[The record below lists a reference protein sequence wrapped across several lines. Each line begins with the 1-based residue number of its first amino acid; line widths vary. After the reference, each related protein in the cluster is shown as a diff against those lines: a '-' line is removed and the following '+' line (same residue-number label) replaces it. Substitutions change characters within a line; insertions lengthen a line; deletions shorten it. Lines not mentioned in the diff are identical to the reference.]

1 MHLQTIQSLIGGLAI
16 ALGALLLL
24 GLLLLILLHVT
35 RAVDNRR
42 VQKMREQLLCLISGA
57 AEAKRMKNHIYEMV
71 NPEGKLD
78 QLCDIRGIR
87 TTRGLIVMAETA
99 EELSGATFEKLQKE
113 AGGEWY
119 GEYLKK
125 LLDGVDEE
133 SIALVVKLVGALQ
146 LKSYTPDVVTQ
157 IYCCRTTTQ
166 MQHVGMLTLCM
177 LGAERDIVAL
187 CRDHTIASLLSFRT
201 LEEIFSVYTGDLKR
215 LCRKL
220 ITSASDPYI
229 RRTCI
234 KAIGEQRFDDL
245 GDLVLPH
252 LIQGHINTRID
263 SARALGQIGYEPAYP
278 HLLASATDP
287 RWEMRAVVAT
297 ALGAFGAERNEETL
311 VKLLCDREWWVRY
324 RAAESLAKAGDSEQL
339 MQRIKAT
346 GDRFAAEMM
355 RFALDRA
362 AFLRGEALTCS

>member
-1 MHLQTIQSLIGGLAI
+1 MLQKLLVGVNI
-16 ALGALLLL
+16 ALGVLLLV
-24 GLLLLILLHVT
+24 GLILLVLLHIT

-42 VQKMREQLLCLISGA
+42 VQKLREQLLCLISGA

-78 QLCDIRGIR
+78 QLSDIRGIR
-87 TTRGLIVMAETA
+87 SPRGLIVMAETA
-99 EELSGATFEKLQKE
+99 EELSGAALEKLQKE

-119 GEYLKK
+119 GAYLRK

-133 SIALVVKLVGALQ
+133 ATALVVKLIGALR

-157 IYCCRTTTQ
+157 IYCCRTTMQ

-177 LGAERDIVAL
+177 LGSERDIVAL

-201 LEEIFSVYTGDLKR
+201 LEEIFSVYTGDLKK

-234 KAIGEQRFDDL
+234 KAIGEQGYDDL

-252 LIQGHINTRID
+252 LTQGHINTRID
-263 SARALGQIGYEPAYP
+263 SARTLGQIRCESAIPQ
-278 HLLASATDP
+278 LIASASDP

-297 ALGAFGAERNEETL
+297 ALGAFSEQDNDAAL
-311 VKLLCDREWWVRY
+311 LKLLCDREWWVRY
-324 RAAESLAKAGDSEQL
+324 RAAESLTKALDTKAL
-339 MQRIKAT
+339 MTRVEKT
-346 GDRFAAEMM
+346 GDKFAAEMM

-362 AFLRGEALTCS
+362 ALLKGGVA

>member
-1 MHLQTIQSLIGGLAI
+1 MHLSMVLTLLGGVDI

-24 GLLLLILLHVT
+24 GLILLVLLHVT

-42 VQKMREQLLCLISGA
+42 VQKLREQLLCLISGA

-78 QLCDIRGIR
+78 QLSDIRGIR
-87 TTRGLIVMAETA
+87 SARGLIVMAETA
-99 EELSGATFEKLQKE
+99 EELSGASFDKLQQE

-119 GEYLKK
+119 GAYLRKM
-125 LLDGVDEE
+125 LDGVDEE
-133 SIALVVKLVGALQ
+133 ARSLVVKLIGALH
-146 LKSYTPDVVTQ
+146 LKQYTPDVVTQ

-166 MQHVGMLTLCM
+166 MQHIGMLTLCM
-177 LGAERDIVAL
+177 LGSERDIIAL

-201 LEEIFSVYTGDLKR
+201 LEEIFSVYTGDLKK

-234 KAIGEQRFDDL
+234 KTIGEKGYDDL
-245 GDLVLPH
+245 CELVLPH
-252 LIQGHINTRID
+252 LSQGHINTRID
-263 SARALGQIGYEPAYP
+263 SARTLGQNRCEAAYP
-278 HLLASATDP
+278 QLLASASDP

-297 ALGAFGAERNEETL
+297 ALGAFGGQESESTL
-311 VKLLCDREWWVRY
+311 IKLLCDREWWVRY
-324 RAAESLAKAGDSEQL
+324 RAAESLAKAADVKSILTLAE
-339 MQRIKAT
+339 KT
-346 GDRFAAEMM
+346 GDKFALEMM
-355 RFALDRA
+355 RFALDQA
-362 AFLRGEALTCS
+362 ALLKGEAA

>member
-1 MHLQTIQSLIGGLAI
+1 MLGVLLA
-16 ALGALLLL
+16 L
-24 GLLLLILLHVT
+24 GLLLLLLLHLT

-57 AEAKRMKNHIYEMV
+57 AEAKRMKNRIIEMA
-71 NPEGKLD
+71 NPGGKLD
-78 QLCDIRGIR
+78 ALSDIRGIC

-99 EELSGATFEKLQKE
+99 EELGGPAFDKLQRE

-119 GEYLKK
+119 GTYLKK

-133 SIALVVKLVGALQ
+133 AIALVVKLVGSLQ
-146 LKSYTPDVVTQ
+146 LKNYTPDVVTQ
-157 IYCCRTTTQ
+157 IYCCRTTAQ

-234 KAIGEQRFDDL
+234 KAIGEQKYDDL

-252 LIQGHINTRID
+252 LIHGHINTRID
-263 SARALGQIGYEPAYP
+263 AARTLGQIRYDAAYP
-278 HLLASATDP
+278 HLISGAQDL

-297 ALGAFGAERNEETL
+297 ALGAFGAEESEETL
-311 VKLLCDREWWVRY
+311 IKLLCDREWWVRY
-324 RAAESLAKAGDSEQL
+324 RAAESLTQSANPQALMERVEQ
-339 MQRIKAT
+339 T
-346 GDRFAAEMM
+346 GDKYAAEMM
-355 RFALDRA
+355 RFALDCEQ
-362 AFLRGEALTCS
+362 LLKKEAS

>member
-1 MHLQTIQSLIGGLAI
+1 MHLHMIQTLLGGLAI
-16 ALGALLLL
+16 ALGALLLI
-24 GLLLLILLHVT
+24 GLLLLLLLHVT
-35 RAVDNRR
+35 RAVDSRR

-71 NPEGKLD
+71 NPGGKVD

-99 EELSGATFEKLQKE
+99 GELSGITFEKLQKE

-133 SIALVVKLVGALQ
+133 AIALVVKLVGALQ

-157 IYCCRTTTQ
+157 IYCCRTTAQ
-166 MQHVGMLTLCM
+166 MQHVGMLTLSM

-234 KAIGEQRFDDL
+234 KAIGERKFEDL
-245 GDLVLPH
+245 GELVLPH
-252 LIQGHINTRID
+252 LTQGHINTRID
-263 SARALGQIGYEPAYP
+263 SARTLGQIHYELAYA
-278 HLLASATDP
+278 HLLAGAADP

-297 ALGAFGAERNEETL
+297 ALGAFGAEQNEETL

-324 RAAESLAKAGDSEQL
+324 RAAESLTQETDTQKL
-339 MQRIKAT
+339 MQHIDAT
-346 GDRFAAEMM
+346 GDRFAVEMM

-362 AFLRGEALTCS
+362 VFLRGGALTCS

>member
-1 MHLQTIQSLIGGLAI
+1 MIQSFLGGLTI
-16 ALGALLLL
+16 ALGALLFA
-24 GLLLLILLHVT
+24 GFLLLLLLHVT

-57 AEAKRMKNHIYEMV
+57 AEVKRMKNNIYEMV
-71 NPEGKLD
+71 NPDGKLN
-78 QLCDIRGIR
+78 LLSDIRGMR
-87 TTRGLIVMAETA
+87 TARGLIVMAETA
-99 EELSGATFEKLQKE
+99 EELSGAAFEKLQKE
-113 AGGEWY
+113 AGGEWF
-119 GEYLKK
+119 GEYMKK

-133 SIALVVKLVGALQ
+133 AIALVVKLVGALR
-146 LKSYTPDVVTQ
+146 LSHYTPDVVTQ
-157 IYCCRTTTQ
+157 IYCCRTTAQ

-201 LEEIFSVYTGDLKR
+201 LEEIFSIYTGDLKK

-234 KAIGEQRFDDL
+234 KTIGEQKYDDL

-252 LIQGHINTRID
+252 LIHGHINTRID
-263 SARALGQIGYEPAYP
+263 AARTLGQIHCEAAHP
-278 HLLASATDP
+278 HLIISARDP

-297 ALGAFGAERNEETL
+297 SLGAFGAAQNEETL
-311 VKLLCDREWWVRY
+311 IKLLCDREWWVRY
-324 RAAESLAKAGDSEQL
+324 RAAESLAQAADAKEL
-339 MQRIKAT
+339 MACVEKT
-346 GDRFAAEMM
+346 GDKFAAEMM

-362 AFLRGEALTCS
+362 VLLRGEAA

>member
-1 MHLQTIQSLIGGLAI
+1 LQTIVTLLGGLAL
-16 ALGALLLL
+16 ALGALLAL
-24 GLLLLILLHVT
+24 GLILLLLLHLT

-57 AEAKRMKNHIYEMV
+57 AEAKRMKNRIYEMV
-71 NPEGKLD
+71 NPGGKLD
-78 QLCDIRGIR
+78 QLSDIRGIC

-99 EELSGATFEKLQKE
+99 EELSGAAFEKLQSE

-119 GEYLKK
+119 GEYLRK

-133 SIALVVKLVGALQ
+133 AIALVVKLVGALK
-146 LKSYTPDVVTQ
+146 LRSYTPDVVTQ
-157 IYCCRTTTQ
+157 IYCCRTTAQ
-166 MQHVGMLTLCM
+166 MQHIGMLTLCM
-177 LGAERDIVAL
+177 LGQERDIVAL

-220 ITSASDPYI
+220 IASASDPYI

-234 KAIGEQRFDDL
+234 KAIGEQKYDDL

-252 LIQGHINTRID
+252 LIHGHINTRID
-263 SARALGQIGYEPAYP
+263 AARSLGQICYEPAHP
-278 HLLASATDP
+278 HLVTSATDV

-297 ALGAFGAERNEETL
+297 ALGSFDIQQNVGTL
-311 VKLLCDREWWVRY
+311 IELLCDREWWVRY
-324 RAAESLAKAGDSEQL
+324 RAAESLTQYPNTAEL
-339 MQRIKAT
+339 LQRVDQT
-346 GDRFAAEMM
+346 GDKFAAEMM
-355 RFALDRA
+355 RFTLERTRL
-362 AFLRGEALTCS
+362 LRGEAV

>member
-1 MHLQTIQSLIGGLAI
+1 MIETLLGGLAI
-16 ALGALLLL
+16 ALGALLVL
-24 GLLLLILLHVT
+24 GFLMLLLLHLT

-57 AEAKRMKNHIYEMV
+57 AEAKRMKNHIIEMV
-71 NPEGKLD
+71 NPGGKLD
-78 QLCDIRGIR
+78 SLSDIRGIR

-99 EELSGATFEKLQKE
+99 EELSGAAFEKLQRE

-119 GEYLKK
+119 GEYLRK

-133 SIALVVKLVGALQ
+133 AIALVVKLVGALQ
-146 LKSYTPDVVTQ
+146 LRNYTPDVVTQ
-157 IYCCRTTTQ
+157 IYCCRTTAQ

-177 LGAERDIVAL
+177 LGQERDIIAL

-201 LEEIFSVYTGDLKR
+201 LEEIFSVYAGDLRR

-234 KAIGEQRFDDL
+234 KAIGEQNYEDL
-245 GDLVLPH
+245 GELVLPH
-252 LIQGHINTRID
+252 LVHGHINTRID
-263 SARALGQIGYEPAYP
+263 AARTLGQIRYEAAYP
-278 HLLASATDP
+278 HLIASVTDA
-287 RWEMRAVVAT
+287 RWEMRAVVAS
-297 ALGAFGAERNEETL
+297 ALGAFPAHDNKETL
-311 VKLLCDREWWVRY
+311 IKLLCDREWWVRY
-324 RAAESLAKAGDSEQL
+324 RAAETLVNEPDINGLLSRVEE
-339 MQRIKAT
+339 T
-346 GDRFAAEMM
+346 GDAFALEMM

-362 AFLRGEALTCS
+362 KLLKGEAA

>member
-1 MHLQTIQSLIGGLAI
+1 MVLLSMILSLIG
-16 ALGALLLL
+16 ALSIVLGTLLIVGFLLLL
-24 GLLLLILLHVT
+24 LLHVT
-35 RAVDNRR
+35 RAVNSHR

-71 NPEGKLD
+71 NPGGKLN
-78 QLCDIRGIR
+78 QLSDIRGIR
-87 TTRGLIVMAETA
+87 SARGLIVMAETA
-99 EELSGATFEKLQKE
+99 EELSGAALEKLQKE
-113 AGGEWY
+113 AGGEWF

-133 SIALVVKLVGALQ
+133 AIALVVKLVGVLRLNQ
-146 LKSYTPDVVTQ
+146 YTPDVVTQ
-157 IYCCRTTTQ
+157 IYCCRTTAQ
-166 MQHVGMLTLCM
+166 MQHVGMLALCL

-201 LEEIFSVYTGDLKR
+201 LEEIFSIYTGDLKK

-234 KAIGEQRFDDL
+234 KTIGEQKYEDL

-252 LIQGHINTRID
+252 LIHGHINTRID
-263 SARALGQIGYEPAYP
+263 AARTLGQIRFVEAHP
-278 HLLASATDP
+278 HLVISAEDP
-287 RWEMRAVVAT
+287 RWEMRAVVAS
-297 ALGAFGAERNEETL
+297 ALGAFELAEDGETL
-311 VKLLCDREWWVRY
+311 IRLLCDREWWVRY
-324 RAAESLAKAGDSEQL
+324 RAAEALVKTSDEKKL
-339 MQRIKAT
+339 MARVEKTQ
-346 GDRFAAEMM
+346 DRFAAEMM

-362 AFLRGEALTCS
+362 QLLRGEAA